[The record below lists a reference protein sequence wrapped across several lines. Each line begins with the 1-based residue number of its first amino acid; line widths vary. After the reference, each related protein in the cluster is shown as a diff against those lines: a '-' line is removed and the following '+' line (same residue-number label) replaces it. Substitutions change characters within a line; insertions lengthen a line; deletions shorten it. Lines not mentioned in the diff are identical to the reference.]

1 MIRHRL
7 PAGFATCALLLGTG
21 CGNPCIDGRPRTEAA
36 LSSAR
41 EARADLYALR
51 ELRQAEESSRQADE
65 ECRRQRSH
73 LAVFRSY
80 RLAEAL
86 FDGAQRG
93 AEGAREKAKIG
104 QGLARQEAFNAR
116 YIAGMAVNE
125 ALVALRRAKEMK
137 GNAWARVMVG
147 RLDGLRLAL
156 GELQKRIDAEDYLAA
171 RELGEKIQAE
181 AVRLQA
187 DANRMALPAGP
198 R

>member
-1 MIRHRL
+1 M
-7 PAGFATCALLLGTG
+7 
-21 CGNPCIDGRPRTEAA
+21 
-36 LSSAR
+36 
-41 EARADLYALR
+41 
-51 ELRQAEESSRQADE
+51 
-65 ECRRQRSH
+65 
-73 LAVFRSY
+73 
-80 RLAEAL
+80 
-86 FDGAQRG
+86 
-93 AEGAREKAKIG
+93 
-104 QGLARQEAFNAR
+104 
-116 YIAGMAVNE
+116 NE

-137 GNAWARVMVG
+137 GNAWAQVMVG